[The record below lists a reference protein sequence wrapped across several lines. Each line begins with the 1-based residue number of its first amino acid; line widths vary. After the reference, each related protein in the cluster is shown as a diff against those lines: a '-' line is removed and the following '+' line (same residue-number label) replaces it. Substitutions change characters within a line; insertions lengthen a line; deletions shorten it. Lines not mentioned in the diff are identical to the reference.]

1 MQILK
6 NKLITQYIFEENKR
20 MGLNMCTRDKKPSK
34 LGKHTRLNLL
44 IDFLDWKNE
53 VGKFKDNEKIKQL

>member
-1 MQILK
+1 
-6 NKLITQYIFEENKR
+6 
-20 MGLNMCTRDKKPSK
+20 MGLNMCTRDMKPSK
-34 LGKHTRLNLL
+34 LGKHTRMNLS

>member
-6 NKLITQYIFEENKR
+6 NKLITQYIFEENKC

-34 LGKHTRLNLL
+34 LGKHTRMNLL
-44 IDFLDWKNE
+44 IDFLDWKTE